1 MKLKIINI
9 SVVLFVIGTVI
20 PAISL
25 ADYLNISS
33 ERQVFKGLGVVF
45 IFSSLAILLLTR
57 RYKLKN
63 YNLQITLLALT
74 LPFIF
79 ALSATIYDFE
89 SSLVQWLRF
98 ITVIF
103 ILLFLSLLTEEE
115 LIYALRIYCYLA
127 LILALISLFQ
137 YFTGYPKYEKF
148 PVINI
153 RSNKSIIFEQNVFA
167 LYTYMSFLI
176 YGLISIDNKNILW
189 RGLVNLSYLFGIFIS
204 FYRTVYAFMILR
216 FAFKH
221 LLLSFSLLFL
231 MATMW
236 LSYFYNVGSILSE
249 ILKLEQAA
257 TLTGRNILWTIALEA
272 FYSAPIIGLG
282 ENAIPDF
289 SNAILNRNPPYTTY
303 HSVIFDVLAISGI
316 LGFLAFTFLFI
327 YIFFSIR
334 SDHRFLYLMLI
345 APSLL
350 NTYYA
355 FMPNPLGGILGVF
368 IFYSI
373 ASKQNNIHYEKT
385 TSS

>member
-1 MKLKIINI
+1 MKLKTINI
-9 SVVLFVIGTVI
+9 AVVLFVIGTVI

-25 ADYLNISS
+25 ADYLNIPS

-45 IFSSLAILLLTR
+45 IFLSLVILLLSGR
-57 RYKLKN
+57 HKLKN
-63 YNLQITLLALT
+63 YNLQIILFALA

-79 ALSATIYDFE
+79 AFSATIYDFAG
-89 SSLVQWLRF
+89 SIVQWLRF

-103 ILLFLSLLTEEE
+103 ILLFLSLLGEEE

-127 LILALISLFQ
+127 LILVLISLFQ
-137 YFTGYPKYEKF
+137 YFTGYPAYEKF

-153 RSNKSIIFEQNVFA
+153 RSNKSIIFEQNVFG
-167 LYTYMSFLI
+167 LYIYMSFLI
-176 YGLISIDNKNILW
+176 YGLINIDNKNILR
-189 RGLVNLSYLFGIFIS
+189 RGLIHLSYLFGIFIS
-204 FYRTVYAFMILR
+204 FYRTVYAFIVLR
-216 FAFKH
+216 FAFKN
-221 LLLSFSLLFL
+221 LLLSFGILFL
-231 MATMW
+231 IAIMW
-236 LSYFYNVGSILSE
+236 LSYFYNVGSFLSE
-249 ILKLEQAA
+249 VLKLEQAA

-334 SDHRFLYLMLI
+334 LDHRFLYLMLI

-373 ASKQNNIHYEKT
+373 ASKRNNIHYE
-385 TSS
+385 

>member
-1 MKLKIINI
+1 MKFKIINI
-9 SVVLFVIGTVI
+9 SVILFVIGTVM

-25 ADYLNISS
+25 SDYLNIPS

-45 IFSSLAILLLTR
+45 IFLSLAILLLIGR
-57 RYKLKN
+57 HKLES
-63 YNLQITLLALT
+63 YNLQIILFILS

-79 ALSATIYDFE
+79 ALSATIYDF
-89 SSLVQWLRF
+89 SGSLVQWLRF

-103 ILLFLSLLTEEE
+103 IVLFLALLKEEE
-115 LIYALRIYCYLA
+115 LIYALRIYCYIGI
-127 LILALISLFQ
+127 ILALISLYQ
-137 YFTGYPKYEKF
+137 YFTGYPAYEKF

-153 RSNKSIIFEQNVFA
+153 RSNKSIIFEQNVFG
-167 LYTYMSFLI
+167 LYIYMSFLI
-176 YGLISIDNKNILW
+176 YGLININNNIFR
-189 RGLVNLSYLFGIFIS
+189 RGIVNLSYLFGMFIS
-204 FYRTVYAFMILR
+204 FYRTVYAFIILR

-221 LLLSFSLLFL
+221 ILISLSILFL
-231 MATMW
+231 IAIMCV
-236 LSYFYNVGSILSE
+236 SYFYSVGSLLNE

-257 TLTGRNILWTIALEA
+257 TLTGRNILWAIALEA

-289 SNAILNRNPPYTTY
+289 SNSILNRNPPYTTY
-303 HSVIFDVLAISGI
+303 HSVIFDVLAISGF
-316 LGFLAFTFLFI
+316 LGFLVFIFLFVYI
-327 YIFFSIR
+327 YASIR
-334 SDHRFLYLMLI
+334 IDHRFIYLMLI

-373 ASKQNNIHYEKT
+373 ASKRNGIHCEKT
-385 TSS
+385 ISS

>member
-1 MKLKIINI
+1 MKLKTINI
-9 SVVLFVIGTVI
+9 AVVLFVIGTVI

-25 ADYLNISS
+25 ADYLNIPS

-45 IFSSLAILLLTR
+45 IFLSLVILLLSGR
-57 RYKLKN
+57 HKLKN
-63 YNLQITLLALT
+63 YNLQIILFALA

-79 ALSATIYDFE
+79 AFSATIYDFAG
-89 SSLVQWLRF
+89 SIVQWLRF

-103 ILLFLSLLTEEE
+103 ILLFLSLLGEEE

-127 LILALISLFQ
+127 LILVLISLFQ
-137 YFTGYPKYEKF
+137 YFTGYPAYEKF

-153 RSNKSIIFEQNVFA
+153 RSNKSIIFEQNVFG
-167 LYTYMSFLI
+167 LYIYMSFLI
-176 YGLISIDNKNILW
+176 YGLINIDNKNILR
-189 RGLVNLSYLFGIFIS
+189 RGLINLSYLFGIFIS
-204 FYRTVYAFMILR
+204 FYRTVYAFIVLR
-216 FAFKH
+216 FAFKN
-221 LLLSFSLLFL
+221 LLLSFGILFL
-231 MATMW
+231 IAIMW
-236 LSYFYNVGSILSE
+236 LSYFYNVGSFLSE
-249 ILKLEQAA
+249 VLKLEQAA

-334 SDHRFLYLMLI
+334 LDHRFLYLMLI

-373 ASKQNNIHYEKT
+373 ASKRNNIHYE
-385 TSS
+385 